1 MAAVFHFCFQKGFY
15 LKLYLLIALSVMLL
29 LLAIVLGSQN
39 SQLTQFNY
47 LIAVSELR
55 VATLTGI
62 AMLIGALLASGFW
75 MAYALALK
83 MQLRA
88 NTKKF
93 HRSLNNTDKS

>member
-1 MAAVFHFCFQKGFY
+1 
-15 LKLYLLIALSVMLL
+15 MLL
-29 LLAIVLGSQN
+29 LLAIVTGSQN

-62 AMLIGALLASGFW
+62 AMLCGALLASGFW
-75 MAYALALK
+75 MTYALALK

-88 NTKKF
+88 NQKKF
-93 HRSLNNTDKS
+93 HQSVTKTD